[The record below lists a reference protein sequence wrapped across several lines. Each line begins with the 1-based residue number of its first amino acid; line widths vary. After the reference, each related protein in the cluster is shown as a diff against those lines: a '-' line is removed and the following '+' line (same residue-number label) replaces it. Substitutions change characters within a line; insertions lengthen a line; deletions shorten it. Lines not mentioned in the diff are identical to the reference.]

1 MKYSDIFIKEI
12 LKGNRPGTHFTKE
25 GWLKITVIFENET
38 DNAYSKR
45 QFKNRWDAL
54 KKEWKAWKKLK
65 GEDTDLGATN
75 NMSQVTF
82 SLTPIIDPYGIPQA
96 IKVLDS
102 LSEEVLEASLLYFF
116 SMKLLINK
124 DKRIVFLSTN
134 PNIRAWW
141 LKMEMK
147 ESSKFCSLLGI
158 EISTMRLI
166 NAIHV

>member
-1 MKYSDIFIKEI
+1 
-12 LKGNRPGTHFTKE
+12 
-25 GWLKITVIFENET
+25 
-38 DNAYSKR
+38 
-45 QFKNRWDAL
+45 
-54 KKEWKAWKKLK
+54 
-65 GEDTDLGATN
+65 
-75 NMSQVTF
+75 MSQVTF

-102 LSEEVLEASLLYFF
+102 LSEEVPKTSLLYFF

-147 ESSKFCSLLGI
+147 ESS
-158 EISTMRLI
+158 
-166 NAIHV
+166 

>member
-1 MKYSDIFIKEI
+1 MFMGIVATGDKARALSSSTLPSEFFEDVDNEI
-12 LKGNRPGTHFTKE
+12 LEKNE
-25 GWLKITVIFENET
+25 EENAIN
-38 DNAYSKR
+38 DVHIS
-45 QFKNRWDAL
+45 
-54 KKEWKAWKKLK
+54 
-65 GEDTDLGATN
+65 
-75 NMSQVTF
+75 SQVGY
-82 SLTPIIDPYGIPQA
+82 PYGIPQA

-102 LSEEVLEASLLYFF
+102 LSEEVPKTSLLYFF

-158 EISTMRLI
+158 EISTMQLI